1 MFMPFLNNLQISNW
15 ITPERIALLIRFIL
29 IIAIGFPLIKLL
41 KKIIIKALS
50 KYLNPQSEMVA
61 QRIVWY
67 TLMIILV
74 VTALNQLGF
83 KLSALLGAAGIFGV
97 AIGFASQ
104 TSFSNLISGMFMITE
119 KAFSVGDTIQVGNTT
134 GVVLSID
141 LLSVKLR
148 TFDNRY
154 IRIPNENLIKTE
166 LTNISRFPIRRTDI
180 TICVSY
186 NTDVRAALNVL
197 KEVINKNQY
206 ALHEPQPMILVNDF
220 ADSAVNLKIG
230 VWTHS
235 SSFVECTNSLRL
247 EILEAF
253 KLQNINIPYPQRTLT
268 ITDNI
273 KVLNL
278 KEEK

>member
-1 MFMPFLNNLQISNW
+1 MPFLNNLHISNW

-41 KKIIIKALS
+41 KKIIMKALS

-83 KLSALLGAAGIFGV
+83 RLSALLGAAGIFGV

-180 TICVSY
+180 TINVSY
-186 NTDVRAALNVL
+186 NTDVRSALVII
-197 KEVINKNQY
+197 EDVINKNQF
-206 ALHEPQPMILVNDF
+206 ALHEPRPMILVQDF
-220 ADSAVNLKIG
+220 ADSAINLKIG
-230 VWTHS
+230 VWTHN
-235 SSFVECTNSLRL
+235 SSFIECTNSLRI
-247 EILEAF
+247 EILETF
-253 KLQNINIPYPQRTLT
+253 KLKNINIPFPHRTLM
-268 ITDNI
+268 ITDNN